1 MGFFPICRYL
11 ACMKRLWKCA
21 ALSLGLVVCQSQVM
35 QAQDEE
41 VLRAALYL
49 TGSTALEDLDQDV
62 VERLEVFR
70 GRKIPVN
77 GSHLRPSLL
86 LSEYQVASLADYRSR
101 CGDIL
106 SWEELAL
113 VDGFSG
119 EAVAAL
125 RPFLSLASTRLPGQV
140 RDSVRCRGKG
150 LVRTTLKQVGAKLR
164 LGGETWQLQGTWR
177 GREGTVSGEFE
188 RGAHRVVL
196 GHFNLRFGQG
206 VGLWTGFSMESLS
219 TVDAFV
225 RRPAGISPVWSYSPS
240 GIPCGVAYAY
250 SSGGLC
256 TSAFACL
263 DGSGGV
269 RVHWL
274 SLRGQAGL
282 TVRAAPG
289 DWLVSV
295 DGRYTWGKAL
305 LVAEAAVRHHSAGGK
320 ATVTLPLGE
329 RARLA
334 VQARALPSRYSGKK
348 NGEYALAAGLG
359 YESGRRRSLTGKT
372 GFGSTVPVFSASLT
386 ADAAL
391 LPVPG
396 SDPRRLQCRLYATAL
411 AQLSGAWSL
420 ETRFTG
426 RYRNYERA
434 RTDLRAD
441 VKFASGPWLSVFRTE
456 LIHCERWGFLCYQE
470 GGYKN
475 EALSIY
481 LRLTGFAIDHWNDRI
496 YCFERDAPGNFSVP
510 AYSGRGLS
518 ASLAGGYKFRL
529 GRRVFLCAHLRAAWM
544 VRAGRTPT
552 PTLNL
557 QFQCDI

>member
-1 MGFFPICRYL
+1 MRGR
-11 ACMKRLWKCA
+11 WKY
-21 ALSLGLVVCQSQVM
+21 LSLAWGLALGLAVRAA
-35 QAQDEE
+35 AQDEA
-41 VLRAALYL
+41 VLRAAMYL
-49 TGSTALEDLDQDV
+49 TGCAAEEELDPDV
-62 VERLEVFR
+62 VDRLEALA
-70 GRKIPVN
+70 GRKIRVN
-77 GSHLRPSLL
+77 GAHLRPSLL
-86 LSEYQVASLADYRSR
+86 LSEYQLASLADYRSR
-101 CGDIL
+101 SGDIL

-113 VDGFSG
+113 VDGFSR
-119 EAVAAL
+119 ETVAVL
-125 RPFLSLASTRLPGQV
+125 RPFLSLESSRLPGQV
-140 RDSVRCRGKG
+140 RDSSAGRWQGKA
-150 LVRTTLKQVGAKLR
+150 LLRTTLKQVGAKVR
-164 LGGETWQLQGTWR
+164 LGGETWQLQWTWR
-177 GREGTVSGEFE
+177 GREGTFSGEFE

-256 TSAFACL
+256 ASAFACL

-295 DGRYTWGKAL
+295 DGRYIWGKAL
-305 LVAEAAVRHHSAGGK
+305 LVAEAAMRHHSAGGK

-359 YESGRRRSLTGKT
+359 YQSGRRCSLRGKT
-372 GFGSTVPVFSASLT
+372 GFGSSVPVFTASLT

-391 LPVPG
+391 LPVPA

-420 ETRFTG
+420 ETRLTG

-441 VKFASGPWLSVFRTE
+441 VKFASGPWLSVFRCE
-456 LIHCERWGFLCYQE
+456 LVRCERWGFLCYQE

-475 EALSIY
+475 DALSIY
-481 LRLTGFAIDHWNDRI
+481 LRLTGFVIDHWNDRI
-496 YCFERDAPGNFSVP
+496 YCYERDAPGNFSVP
-510 AYSGRGLS
+510 AYAGRGLS
-518 ASLAGGYKFRL
+518 ASLAGGYKHRL
-529 GRRVFLCAHLRAAWM
+529 KRSTLRAHLRAAWM
-544 VRAGRTPT
+544 VRIGRPPT

-557 QFQCDI
+557 QLQWER